1 MTVSY
6 LLDYLLIYYI
16 NDNLLVLSFIK
27 KHSMDYKDVEE
38 IRIKLKHEKSTYK
51 KTILLTTIIT
61 IVLFVII
68 TYIGIARNYIVLTVF
83 SAIVLIISIILI
95 TKLISK
101 IIKLKVIYLTIVK
114 EHIID
119 KELKNHYSNIVY
131 VRDNSISLKSI
142 LKSEIIEEPDEFF
155 GVDYLTGS
163 YKGVSFEVSEVVF
176 TEVER
181 LSDDEG
187 QHEEERDEFFN
198 GLWFKFKLNKFMP
211 GKVKI
216 LQENLGANL
225 IGHIRVETEM
235 IVFNKL
241 FSSFTT
247 NKLLYFNI
255 FNPTRIE
262 NLIKINHLYPY
273 FKVCSFIKDELHIG
287 FNSGISFLHVNLD
300 TVINENTLDD
310 ILKEFLLPKQIID
323 LLDLSNIASFR

>member
-1 MTVSY
+1 
-6 LLDYLLIYYI
+6 
-16 NDNLLVLSFIK
+16 
-27 KHSMDYKDVEE
+27 MDYKDVEE

-101 IIKLKVIYLTIVK
+101 IIKLKVIYQTIVK

-273 FKVCSFIKDELHIG
+273 FMVCSFIKDELHIG

-323 LLDLSNIASFR
+323 LLDLSNIASFT

>member
-27 KHSMDYKDVEE
+27 EHSMDYKDVEE

-101 IIKLKVIYLTIVK
+101 IIKLKVIYQTIVK

-131 VRDNSISLKSI
+131 VRDNSISLKVYLN
-142 LKSEIIEEPDEFF
+142 LK
-155 GVDYLTGS
+155 
-163 YKGVSFEVSEVVF
+163 
-176 TEVER
+176 
-181 LSDDEG
+181 
-187 QHEEERDEFFN
+187 
-198 GLWFKFKLNKFMP
+198 
-211 GKVKI
+211 
-216 LQENLGANL
+216 
-225 IGHIRVETEM
+225 
-235 IVFNKL
+235 
-241 FSSFTT
+241 
-247 NKLLYFNI
+247 
-255 FNPTRIE
+255 
-262 NLIKINHLYPY
+262 
-273 FKVCSFIKDELHIG
+273 
-287 FNSGISFLHVNLD
+287 
-300 TVINENTLDD
+300 
-310 ILKEFLLPKQIID
+310 
-323 LLDLSNIASFR
+323 